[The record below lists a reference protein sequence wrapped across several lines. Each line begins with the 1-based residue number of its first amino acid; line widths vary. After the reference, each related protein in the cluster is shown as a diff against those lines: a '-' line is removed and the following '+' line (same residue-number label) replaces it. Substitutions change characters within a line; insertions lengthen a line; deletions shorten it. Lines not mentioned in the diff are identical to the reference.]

1 MYECNGAACEET
13 RDSSKLKFFLFLGKK
28 PSQYW
33 TLLKAIYNRT
43 DLVTVI
49 TLLLLNYNDTTLNVQ
64 DFSTY

>member
-1 MYECNGAACEET
+1 MVEHV
-13 RDSSKLKFFLFLGKK
+13 RKLKQIKVLSIFGQEAQSILNF
-28 PSQYW
+28 
-33 TLLKAIYNRT
+33 LLKAIYNRT